1 MIIKELVKIA
11 NELDS
16 RGLAKEAGALDEII
30 TTIDAYGRPMTLEDD
45 ALYYIVRVSDK
56 KYLMNDQSSS
66 YPTSLPNIEEPDFE
80 HLYHDRNRN
89 PRSEHVWKGDYSMAA
104 SIIRIYNLVHHYPT
118 GKPWKDRVQL
128 ELVKQNKE
136 VDNAT

>member
-56 KYLMNDQSSS
+56 KYLMNDQSDSGRS
-66 YPTSLPNIEEPDFE
+66 YPNIEEPDFE

-89 PRSEHVWKGDYSMAA
+89 PRSEHVWKGDYSHAA
-104 SIIRIYNLVHHYPT
+104 YLIRYYNIVHHYPT

>member
-1 MIIKELVKIA
+1 MKLTKAQLRKIIKE
-11 NELDS
+11 ELN
-16 RGLAKEAGALDEII
+16 AAMAEN
-30 TTIDAYGRPMTLEDD
+30 IDAYGMPMALEDD

-80 HLYHDRNRN
+80 HVSHDRNRN
-89 PRSEHVWKGDYSMAA
+89 PRSEHVWKGDHSMAA
-104 SIIRIYNLVHHYPT
+104 SIIRHYEIVHHYPT

-128 ELVKQNKE
+128 RMVKQNKTKE
-136 VDNAT
+136 